1 MTLQLAIRGLMKNPF
16 IAIIAIVSLAL
27 GIGANAA
34 IFSIFHQILL
44 RDLPVPGPDHLV
56 NLSSPGPKQGGTS
69 CGDIG
74 DCDSVFSYPMFRDL
88 ERKQDVFTGIAAHV
102 FFAGILRMVGR
113 RSTARD
119 SLFRAGTF
127 RCWVFNLLWAGC

>member
-1 MTLQLAIRGLMKNPF
+1 MKLKLAIRGLMKNPF

-44 RDLPVPGPDHLV
+44 RDLPVLEPDRLV
-56 NLSSPGPKQGGTS
+56 NLSSPGPKQGATS

-74 DCDSVFSYPMFRDL
+74 GCDAVFSYPMFRDL
-88 ERKQDVFTGIAAHV
+88 ERKQGVFTGIAGHV
-102 FFAGILRMVGR
+102 FFSA
-113 RSTARD
+113 
-119 SLFRAGTF
+119 
-127 RCWVFNLLWAGC
+127 NLAYGGLTE

>member
-1 MTLQLAIRGLMKNPF
+1 MKLKLAIRGLLKNPF
-16 IAIIAIVSLAL
+16 VTIIAICSLAL

-44 RDLPVPGPDHLV
+44 RDLAVVEPDRLV

-74 DCDSVFSYPMFRDL
+74 GCESVFSYPMFRDL
-88 ERKQDVFTGIAAHV
+88 HRHC
-102 FFAGILRMVGR
+102 
-113 RSTARD
+113 SPC
-119 SLFRAGTF
+119 LFRREPCIWWADRARPGTRRVGQLLSGAGSATCF
-127 RCWVFNLLWAGC
+127 GPTAGPDR